1 MRKTVYRFRN
11 FQLDPKYRELRRDG
25 QLIGLPLKSFEC
37 LLYLVEH
44 HDRAVGRDELIA
56 AVWGKTDINDHTLAQ
71 TLSRVR
77 QALRD
82 AAGDMPGIR
91 TVPRFG
97 YHWIAPTER
106 IEVDVENGD
115 VADVPAI
122 ETLPSASAF
131 EETAHPMPAPPLAER
146 RGWRATLAG
155 AAALIMAIALTWV
168 YLAHPRSANP
178 DSTSAPAIPTAPVAS
193 LTAADGTYLV
203 MPVAVEAEAPE
214 VAWIRLGVMDYIGAA
229 LKEGGARR
237 VLPNDQILSL
247 TAGAKRSAQVEG
259 AELARLMAL
268 TGATHVVQAHA
279 QDVDGGWRFDLDLF
293 HGDSLRSYS
302 GTAAMPLEAVRIA
315 LQSMMRDLD
324 LADSLAQ
331 PSSRDE
337 TLQRI
342 DAALLVGDLTQAQQL
357 LDAGA
362 ALVAENPA
370 FRQRVGQLALR
381 RGQLD
386 EARHAF
392 RAIIDGELAPAA
404 SRELRAEAW
413 AGLGGVELQSPDFA
427 AAQLAFTEAI
437 ALVGDHGSQQLLGNA
452 YLSRGASFANRNQFE
467 EAMADFGRARVA
479 LDRAGDRIGSAR
491 LDINIAAADAY
502 RGRLAQAL
510 QAQDRSI
517 QVLTAFG
524 VRDQLLVVL
533 HNKIYVQ
540 LGMLDLEGA
549 AETSREAFEQ
559 AQRFDNER
567 MKKRIAAARTRV
579 LLTTGQLKE
588 AGRLIDR
595 FDAAGSAATDPEFVS
610 LRLEWL
616 VEQGQYDL
624 AASLAM
630 DSMKRALTAKG
641 LASDAM
647 LSWTCL
653 SGIEAALR
661 SGRPDLA
668 ERLLE
673 ALEKAPEAARDTDR
687 SMIAD
692 LGRAELA
699 QTRGHTKDAR
709 PLYSA
714 ALASAEH
721 DGDTDVIITVAA
733 MWLRHLID
741 QRDLDA
747 AAPIAGRLK
756 TYSEKDYRAARVM
769 QAYYRASGQTQL
781 ANEAAARVQAL
792 AGERDPRLPL

>member
-11 FQLDPKYRELRRDG
+11 FQLDPKYRELRCDG

-82 AAGDMPGIR
+82 ATGDMPGIR

-97 YHWIAPTER
+97 YHWIEPTRRVEMDVEDGEVPVAGASVVAPT
-106 IEVDVENGD
+106 
-115 VADVPAI
+115 P
-122 ETLPSASAF
+122 TLEEAAPGTPS
-131 EETAHPMPAPPLAER
+131 PRQQR
-146 RGWRATLAG
+146 RWLAG
-155 AAALIMAIALTWV
+155 LAGGAALAAALAWV
-168 YLAHPRSANP
+168 HVTLSPAPGRASPPAAQ
-178 DSTSAPAIPTAPVAS
+178 TAPATN
-193 LTAADGTYLV
+193 LAAAEGTYLV
-203 MPVAVEAEAPE
+203 MPVVVETEAPG
-214 VAWIRLGVMDYIGAA
+214 VAWIRLGVMDYIGVA
-229 LKEGGARR
+229 LKEGGASR
-237 VLPNDQILSL
+237 VLPNDQILNL
-247 TAGAKRSAQVEG
+247 TAGAKRSGQLEG
-259 AELARLMAL
+259 AELARLKAL
-268 TGATHVVQAHA
+268 TGATHVLQAHA
-279 QDVDGGWRFDLDLF
+279 QGVDGGWRFDLDLF

-302 GTAAMPLEAVRIA
+302 GTAAMPLEAARIA
-315 LQSMMRDLD
+315 LQSMLSDLD
-324 LADSLAQ
+324 LADSLAP

-342 DAALLVGDLTQAQQL
+342 DAALLVGDLAQAQQL
-357 LDAGA
+357 LDASA

-370 FRQRVGQLALR
+370 FRQRAGQLALR

-386 EARHAF
+386 EARQAFHAT
-392 RAIIDGELAPAA
+392 IDGELSPGA

-413 AGLGGVELQSPDFA
+413 AGLGGAELQRPDFA
-427 AAQLAFTEAI
+427 AAQAAFTEAI

-452 YLSRGASFANRNQFE
+452 YLSRGASFANRNRFE

-479 LDRAGDRIGSAR
+479 LDRAGDRIGIAR
-491 LDINIAAADAY
+491 LDINIAAADAF
-502 RGRLAQAL
+502 RGRLPQAL
-510 QAQDRSI
+510 EAQNRSI

-540 LGMLDLEGA
+540 LGLLDLEGA
-549 AETSREAFEQ
+549 TETSREAFEQ

-567 MKKRIAAARTRV
+567 MRKRIAAARARV
-579 LLTTGQLKE
+579 LLTTGQLSE

-595 FDAAGSAATDPEFVS
+595 FDAAGAATSDPEFVS

-616 VEQGQYDL
+616 LERGDYDR
-624 AASLAM
+624 AANLAM
-630 DSMKRALTAKG
+630 DSMRRALAAKG

-647 LSWTCL
+647 LPWTCL
-653 SGIEAALR
+653 SGIEAALK
-661 SGRPDLA
+661 SGRADLA
-668 ERLLE
+668 ERLLQS
-673 ALEKAPEAARDTDR
+673 LEQAPEAARDTDR
-687 SMIAD
+687 SMIVEI
-692 LGRAELA
+692 GRAELA
-699 QTRGHTKDAR
+699 RTRGRTGEAQ

-721 DGDTDVIITVAA
+721 DGDTDVIITVAS

-741 QRDLDA
+741 RRDLEA
-747 AAPIAGRLK
+747 AAPVAGRLK
-756 TYSEKDYRAARVM
+756 AYSGKDYRAARVM
-769 QAYYRASGQTQL
+769 QAYYRASGQLQL
-781 ANEAAARVQAL
+781 ANEAESRVRAL
-792 AGERDPRLPL
+792 AGERDSRLPL